1 MSEYTNRRGKRVR
14 VEDDAVTAVAPTV
27 ASKPARKRRP
37 VTLPRIPKVRLSRQV
52 IVTLVISL
60 GVLLLAILITAD
72 SVKRDYERQTA
83 AMKRTITDRSK
94 QSSSN
99 QSSAL
104 TSITQLKS
112 ALTARAECKVSGVDV
127 VSWYGPAKT
136 AREACQSTADAYTK
150 LQTSLGDMET
160 IARYLDETSSALE
173 PALIPTASGEFA
185 IISDYRD
192 AWRTAVVDL
201 TAQTAPTVLKRQHE
215 TLTDKAKRVLDA
227 WEALNT
233 ANNAHDT
240 DAFRAAEKTL
250 NERYSE
256 FRTSSDALSV
266 LAQSTQSSI
275 TRYIALIV
283 E

>member
-14 VEDDAVTAVAPTV
+14 VDEDDVVVTKQTSAP
-27 ASKPARKRRP
+27 KPVKR
-37 VTLPRIPKVRLSRQV
+37 TIKLPRLPKVRLSRRFGM
-52 IVTLVISL
+52 TLTVMAGI
-60 GVLLLAILITAD
+60 VLLAGIVTAD
-72 SVKRDYERQTA
+72 SIKRDYERQTA
-83 AMKRTITDRSK
+83 VMKRTITDRSK

-112 ALTARAECKVSGVDV
+112 ALTARADCKVSGVDV

-136 AREACQSTADAYTK
+136 ARETCQSTADAYTK

-160 IARYLDETSSALE
+160 IARYLEATNTALD
-173 PALIPTASGEFA
+173 PALIPTTSGEFA

-192 AWRTAVVDL
+192 AWRTTVVDL
-201 TAQTAPTVLKRQHE
+201 TAQTAPTVLKRQHK
-215 TLTDKAKRVLDA
+215 TLIAKAQAVLEA
-227 WEALNT
+227 WDALNT

>member
-14 VEDDAVTAVAPTV
+14 VDEDDVVVTKQTSAP
-27 ASKPARKRRP
+27 KPVKR
-37 VTLPRIPKVRLSRQV
+37 TIKLPRLPKVRLSRRFGM
-52 IVTLVISL
+52 TLTVMAGI
-60 GVLLLAILITAD
+60 VLLAGIVTAD
-72 SVKRDYERQTA
+72 SIKRDYERQTA
-83 AMKRTITDRSK
+83 VMKRTITDRSK

-112 ALTARAECKVSGVDV
+112 ALTARADCKVSGVDV

-136 AREACQSTADAYTK
+136 ARETCQSTADAYTK

-160 IARYLDETSSALE
+160 IARYLEATNTALD
-173 PALIPTASGEFA
+173 PALIPTTSGEFA

-192 AWRTAVVDL
+192 AWRTTVVDL

-233 ANNAHDT
+233 ANNTHDAE
-240 DAFRAAEKTL
+240 AFRTAEKTL
-250 NERYSE
+250 NERYSD

-275 TRYIALIV
+275 SRYISQIAQ
-283 E
+283 

>member
-14 VEDDAVTAVAPTV
+14 VDEDDVVVTKQTSAP
-27 ASKPARKRRP
+27 KPVKR
-37 VTLPRIPKVRLSRQV
+37 TIKLPRLPKVRLSRRFGM
-52 IVTLVISL
+52 TLTVMAGI
-60 GVLLLAILITAD
+60 VLLAGIVTAD
-72 SVKRDYERQTA
+72 SIKRDYERQTA
-83 AMKRTITDRSK
+83 VMKRTITDRSK

-112 ALTARAECKVSGVDV
+112 ALTARADCKVSGVDV

-136 AREACQSTADAYTK
+136 ARETCQSTADAYTK

-160 IARYLDETSSALE
+160 IARYLEATNTALD
-173 PALIPTASGEFA
+173 PALIPTTSGEFA

-192 AWRTAVVDL
+192 AWRTTAADL
-201 TAQTAPTVLKRQHE
+201 TAQTAPTVLKRQHK
-215 TLTDKAKRVLDA
+215 TLIAKAQAVLEA
-227 WEALNT
+227 WDALNT

>member
-14 VEDDAVTAVAPTV
+14 VDEDDVVVTKQTSAP
-27 ASKPARKRRP
+27 KPVKRTIKLLR
-37 VTLPRIPKVRLSRQV
+37 LPKVRLSRRFGM
-52 IVTLVISL
+52 TLTVMAGI
-60 GVLLLAILITAD
+60 VLLAGIVTAD
-72 SVKRDYERQTA
+72 SIKRDYERQTA
-83 AMKRTITDRSK
+83 VMKRTVTDRSK

-112 ALTARAECKVSGVDV
+112 ALTARADCKVSGVDV

-136 AREACQSTADAYTK
+136 ARETCQSKADAYTK

-215 TLTDKAKRVLDA
+215 TLIAKAQAVLGA
-227 WEALNT
+227 WDALNT

>member
-14 VEDDAVTAVAPTV
+14 VDEDDVVVTKQTSAL
-27 ASKPARKRRP
+27 KPVKR
-37 VTLPRIPKVRLSRQV
+37 TIKLPRLPKVSLSRRFGM
-52 IVTLVISL
+52 TLTVMAGI
-60 GVLLLAILITAD
+60 VLLAGIVTAD
-72 SVKRDYERQTA
+72 SIKRDYERQTA
-83 AMKRTITDRSK
+83 VMKRTITDRSK

-112 ALTARAECKVSGVDV
+112 ALTARADCKVSGVDV

-136 AREACQSTADAYTK
+136 ARETCQSKADAYTK

-215 TLTDKAKRVLDA
+215 TLIAKAQAVLGA
-227 WEALNT
+227 WDALNT

>member
-14 VEDDAVTAVAPTV
+14 VDEDDVVVTKQTSAP
-27 ASKPARKRRP
+27 KPVKR
-37 VTLPRIPKVRLSRQV
+37 TIKLPRLPKVRLSRRFGM
-52 IVTLVISL
+52 TLTVMAGI
-60 GVLLLAILITAD
+60 VLLAGIVTAD
-72 SVKRDYERQTA
+72 SIKRDYERQTA
-83 AMKRTITDRSK
+83 VMKRTVTDRSK

-112 ALTARAECKVSGVDV
+112 ALTARADCKVSGVDV

-136 AREACQSTADAYTK
+136 ARETCQSTADAYTK

-160 IARYLDETSSALE
+160 IARYLEATNTALD
-173 PALIPTASGEFA
+173 PALIPTTSGEFA

-192 AWRTAVVDL
+192 AWRTTVVDL
-201 TAQTAPTVLKRQHE
+201 TAQTAPTVLKRQHK
-215 TLTDKAKRVLDA
+215 TLIAKAQAVLEA
-227 WEALNT
+227 WDALNT